1 MLALHCSSQRAA
13 WFSHSLGSAVL
24 AAVIKIAPDMCAAT
38 LFSDPICFDL
48 ASGDA
53 LKNFLYSTPPITA
66 ANTYAVAQN
75 VFVSGEL
82 SIQMCM
88 RRSFWWVHAWLHPDD
103 LPCDSLV
110 ILSRRDTVANA
121 PAVLKKFEAWQAKRA
136 RRQRPLCR
144 VQMHPTWHHGFLLF
158 SPKAQRRVISELLL
172 MAAASP
178 PTAQLEPQPV
188 YGTHPVYDKE
198 PSCAVIVPQ
207 KKRGLCSKQCSRET
221 DETGSLDS
229 SSSGDESARAAS
241 EVLPRL

>member
-1 MLALHCSSQRAA
+1 MRKRLRRKLP
-13 WFSHSLGSAVL
+13 SAH
-24 AAVIKIAPDMCAAT
+24 CAARRWPMR
-38 LFSDPICFDL
+38 LRS
-48 ASGDA
+48 
-53 LKNFLYSTPPITA
+53 LKSLKPGKPNAHAGRGLSAEFRCTPPGTLPPPLPS
-66 ANTYAVAQN
+66 
-75 VFVSGEL
+75 FLRL
-82 SIQMCM
+82 S
-88 RRSFWWVHAWLHPDD
+88 
-103 LPCDSLV
+103 
-110 ILSRRDTVANA
+110 
-121 PAVLKKFEAWQAKRA
+121 
-136 RRQRPLCR
+136 PLNPPHGCCR
-144 VQMHPTWHHGFLLF
+144 HHGFLLF

-229 SSSGDESARAAS
+229 SSGDESARAAS